1 MIVGE
6 NDVYLG
12 SIALTRTQPCLADPG
27 KIIVIGTPS
36 RDLGDVLPFLAT
48 LPNIITY
55 NPDACT
61 LTFRR
66 PRGFL
71 TLYRDKVIFTQLDDA
86 AQGLEMLAALV
97 DAINATWTHRHEL
110 IAMSKPRRAP
120 RPLDVWA
127 LLPQSNCKQCGEMT
141 CMAFAFAV
149 LQQQRDVGEC
159 KPLAEDAAFADR
171 RVTLEAM
178 LGVGA

>member
-1 MIVGE
+1 VIVAE
-6 NDVYLG
+6 DKAYLA
-12 SIALTRTQPCLADPG
+12 SIALARTLPCLAEPG

-48 LPNIITY
+48 LPSIITY

-66 PRGFL
+66 KRGFL
-71 TLYRDKVIFTQLDDA
+71 TLYRDKVIFTQLDDT
-86 AQGLEMLAALV
+86 AQGLELLAALV
-97 DAINATWTHRHEL
+97 DAINVTWAHRCEL
-110 IAMSKPRRAP
+110 SAMSKPRRAP
-120 RPLDVWA
+120 GPLDVWL

-149 LQQQRDVGEC
+149 LQQQRDVDEC

-178 LGVGA
+178 LGTGA

>member
-1 MIVGE
+1 MGE
-6 NDVYLG
+6 SSTYLA
-12 SIALTRTQPCLADPG
+12 SIALARTLPCLAEPG
-27 KIIVIGTPS
+27 KIIVVGSPS

-66 PRGFL
+66 PQGFL
-71 TLYRDKVIFTQLDDA
+71 TLYRDKVIFTQVDDA
-86 AQGLEMLAALV
+86 AQGMELLAALV

-110 IAMSKPRRAP
+110 TAMSKPRRAP

-127 LLPQSNCKQCGEMT
+127 LLPQSNCKQCGEAT
-141 CMAFAFAV
+141 CMAFAFAL
-149 LQQQRDVGEC
+149 LQQQRDVVEC

-178 LGVGA
+178 LGLGA